1 MKKKLIASLLAAS
14 MLLTLSACGGKD
26 SGTPDSK
33 PASAAPTEQATD
45 SGPATDAPDEAAPG
59 NAAPVNGIQL
69 YDGSYLD
76 LDGEYASGVPC
87 RRMGGSEIAA
97 SDTTVNIIQNI
108 GMNSLEKDYQEDVI
122 TKTYSWD
129 INLSSPT
136 PFVGIPAG
144 TETCWNMAAMLG
156 LDLHPSD
163 FDWEDSGK
171 TQADDAVSK
180 YEEGDVE
187 LSEPGKTGGSMF
199 GLGPFTG
206 GLTTA
211 NETSEPIDRY
221 HFTPI
226 VLDILGNILGG
237 HDWKDYDDD
246 TNGKPGGYICI
257 GGKALHSFDDIITAY
272 GEPMGVY
279 GAKES
284 NTTYVWKATGDAD
297 IYVLARYDA
306 QEKNPDI
313 NIAYIKDCEVSKS
326 LIENGDFVYIPDNL
340 YDLLSELG
348 LYTE

>member
-14 MLLTLSACGGKD
+14 MLLTLSACGKD
-26 SGTPDSK
+26 GGTPDSK

-45 SGPATDAPDEAAPG
+45 SGPATDAPDETVAD
-59 NAAPVNGIQL
+59 NAAPVNGIEL

-87 RRMGGSEIAA
+87 KRMGGSEIAA
-97 SDTTVNIIQNI
+97 SDTTVNFIWNMQMDPYEE
-108 GMNSLEKDYQEDVI
+108 GYQEGVIAETYQWDV
-122 TKTYSWD
+122 
-129 INLSSPT
+129 NVSSPT

-144 TETCWNMAAMLG
+144 AETCWYRNRAMEA
-156 LDLHPSD
+156 DIQYIND
-163 FDWEDSGK
+163 KTEDYKANG
-171 TQADDAVSK
+171 TT
-180 YEEGDVE
+180 
-187 LSEPGKTGGSMF
+187 LMEPGETSEIQVIF
-199 GLGPFTG
+199 CGPENR
-206 GLTTA
+206 LITA
-211 NETSEPIDRY
+211 NETSEPVDIY
-221 HFTPI
+221 HFSPI
-226 VLDILGNILGG
+226 ALRLSGGNNWG
-237 HDWKDYDDD
+237 DYDDD
-246 TNGKPGGYICI
+246 TSGKPGGYACI
-257 GGKALHSFDDIITAY
+257 GGKALHSFDDIIAAY

-279 GAKES
+279 GTKES

-340 YDLLSELG
+340 YDILSELG